1 MFATVWFLAALALAV
16 VGQATNNDGDDD
28 QRQGRGW
35 NMLDGAKRSCFG
47 LNGRPGICMGQSE
60 CTEAN
65 GKSVGRCFPFD
76 ACCSVTPNSCG
87 GSSSSN
93 IAYFQSPEKFQ
104 DLCSYKINVR
114 RNICQ
119 IRIDF
124 ERFSLGQPT
133 KLTSESAY
141 TCERDEFTLITNGNN
156 KINVPVLCGENAGQ
170 HVYVPVNHQQSESR
184 SNNNNNNNNN
194 NKEQLTLKFRL
205 TTRDEDYTEPEPF
218 WKLKITQLECQTTS
232 TNWWKIKDIARQVWD
247 WEEEERDA
255 SKSKYSLAPEGCLQ
269 YFTDRRGSFES
280 FNYNRGMGHY
290 LGNLNYA
297 TCFKRNQDTCGI
309 KYEAV
314 KFQMAYNQRLTGS
327 TDRDCDTAADSALT
341 TLAPGQT
348 TSPPAGTT
356 PPPAGTTPPPAG
368 TTPPPAGTT
377 PPPAGTTPPPA
388 GTTPPPAGTTPP
400 PGETTPPQND
410 DEFEEQPNGRS
421 RRRPSE
427 RGLHNDY
434 LLIPDG
440 LYSGSRFAS
449 KYCDKSLENID
460 DSTVKTQGP
469 LYVAFVSDDYSNPN
483 EDVEKGYKIDYSLTN
498 TGC

>member
-1 MFATVWFLAALALAV
+1 MVKMFATVCFLAALALAV
-16 VGQATNNDGDDD
+16 VGRATNNDGDDD

-35 NMLDGAKRSCFG
+35 NNMLDGGKRSCVG

-60 CTEAN
+60 CTEVN

-87 GSSSSN
+87 GYSSSS
-93 IAYFQSPEKFQ
+93 ITYFQSPEQFQ
-104 DLCSYKINVR
+104 DVCAYKINVR

-141 TCERDEFTLITNGNN
+141 TCERDEFTLITNGNT

-170 HVYVPVNHQQSESR
+170 HVYVPVNQQQSESR
-184 SNNNNNNNNN
+184 SSNNNNNNNNN
-194 NKEQLTLKFRL
+194 NKQQLTLKFQL
-205 TTRDEDYTEPEPF
+205 TARDEDYTEPEPF

-247 WEEEERDA
+247 WEDEERDA

-314 KFQMAYNQRLTGS
+314 KFQMAYNQRLTSS
-327 TDRDCDTAADSALT
+327 TDRDCDTVADSALT
-341 TLAPGQT
+341 TLAQVQTTPPAET
-348 TSPPAGTT
+348 TSPPEGTT
-356 PPPAGTTPPPAG
+356 AQP
-368 TTPPPAGTT
+368 
-377 PPPAGTTPPPA
+377 
-388 GTTPPPAGTTPP
+388 
-400 PGETTPPQND
+400 ND
-410 DEFEEQPNGRS
+410 DESEPQTNGRS

-427 RGLHNDY
+427 RGVHNDY

-469 LYVAFVSDDYSNPN
+469 LYVAFVSDDYSNSN